1 MAKSKKAKQDSLL
14 VELKDHYE
22 KGFNENDTRRTRKNG
37 WDDVLK
43 AYFGYLPST
52 WPYLSKVVDP
62 VIRTTILEKTA
73 RLFNGKL
80 KGTLTPREGGDI
92 IKAKIHNSIL
102 DFQWDSASEGGP
114 MIEKW
119 ALMDQQTRLF
129 GSSFAL
135 CYWKNDEVNGKNVF
149 EGNEMKVLDNRDV
162 IVDYTA
168 THVKNANWVLV
179 REWQSIEELEEKNAL
194 SPEPIYNNLDLLKD
208 RASYKKGETL
218 GDTRESAY
226 DSMVKSLRSLD
237 DQVGKDKSFPTFEI
251 ITEYRKDRWITWS
264 PRYDVVLRDIPN
276 PYDHKR
282 IPVVQ
287 LRYYPVGDDVYGE
300 SEVESVLPIWRA
312 IQATLCGF
320 IDQMNLTMRPPI
332 KIANNAEVRMD
343 TVVYGPNAL
352 WLVGSRQDNVM
363 EHQSSGQHLANF
375 QNAYGALVARF
386 KDAMGEA
393 SQGVSQFDPF
403 NKDKTATEVKDTATQ
418 RQSRDQYNQLYL
430 EEALKDQMLL
440 WLSNNQQFLF
450 DDPSKH
456 SMVFN
461 IIGRE
466 TIEEFKQLG
475 LADMEIPNQA
485 VREMG
490 GMIEEMGGNVSDTEI
505 NVMRDATQVPRYPV
519 ITNPNELNPENYDV
533 KPKLSMDD
541 SGGLAELLITPED
554 MGGTYDYIA
563 DVKSM
568 ALSAGQEQV
577 QSRNKALEMM
587 LNPQVQ
593 AMLQM
598 EGVKPKIKELLIS
611 VLEDA
616 GMQNATK
623 MFEDVPQQ
631 MQQPMGMPQPG
642 MPQQPQMGINQP
654 QIV

>member
-1 MAKSKKAKQDSLL
+1 MAKSKRAKQDQLL

-135 CYWKNDEVNGKNVF
+135 CYWKNDEINGENVF
-149 EGNEMKVLDNRDV
+149 EGNEMKVLDNRDIV
-162 IVDYTA
+162 VDYTA

-179 REWQSIEELEEKNAL
+179 REWQSIEELEQKNEL
-194 SPEPIYNNLDLLKD
+194 SPEPIYKNLDLLKD
-208 RASYKKGETL
+208 RSSYKKGETL

-226 DSMVKSLRSLD
+226 DSMVKTLRNLD
-237 DQVGKDKSFPTFEI
+237 DYVGKDKSFPTFEI
-251 ITEYRKDRWITWS
+251 ITEYRRDRWITWS

-282 IPVVQ
+282 IPIVQ

-456 SMVFN
+456 SMVFK

-490 GMIEEMGGNVSDTEI
+490 GMIEEMGGNVSDSEI
-505 NVMRDATQVPRYPV
+505 NVMRDATQVPRFPV
-519 ITNPNELNPENYDV
+519 ITNPNELNPENYNV
-533 KPKLSMDD
+533 QPKLSLDD

-568 ALSAGQEQV
+568 ALTAGQEQV

-631 MQQPMGMPQPG
+631 PQQQMGLPQGMPQPNPNLK
-642 MPQQPQMGINQP
+642 MQ
-654 QIV
+654 